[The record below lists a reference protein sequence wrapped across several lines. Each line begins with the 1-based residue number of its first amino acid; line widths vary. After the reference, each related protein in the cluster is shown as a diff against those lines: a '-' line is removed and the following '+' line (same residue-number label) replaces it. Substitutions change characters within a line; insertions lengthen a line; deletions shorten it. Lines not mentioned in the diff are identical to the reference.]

1 MERRETHRTRRRVP
15 CLFSYEGHVHNAL
28 VVDLSV
34 GGMFLQTDTAIS
46 PGTELTLRLRGEA
59 FEDVE
64 VRGRVVR
71 RRFTPTV
78 IATLIRR
85 GVGIQIL
92 SAPSAYYDALGASQ
106 TSKEESW
113 SPLQDLMP
121 PFEPSAREHAV
132 TLDVQLT
139 PPPLGA
145 SVAWDEKT
153 DERIA
158 AAEDVW
164 ESVSSEAA
172 ETAEAAP
179 EPVWAP
185 QASWRADALLIHDG
199 ELADIQSL
207 LEGMGADTLSQ
218 RSVDPGAMEGWE
230 RAPRMIVANGRSAL
244 RLALGASVD
253 AQGIVTIA
261 VVESESQTLCG
272 MLRRQGFRYVVRRP
286 VHPEALR
293 LLLGRALFRGRERRD
308 AVRVSLGCEVAFR
321 VGLRRRTATLLELCR
336 TGCRL
341 STHDWVE
348 PGDHLSLRV
357 PSEVTGN
364 RPLALRGRVLRS
376 QRQRRGAADA
386 AVAVALRFDRLADS
400 TRARLEA
407 LITAHTLGPTPLGR
421 LTSAAGEVW
430 ARQHPPTSGAGAAPD
445 RAANDGERRQGRRR
459 LHRHEVVALDAALER
474 VRYALLGVDLAA
486 GGIRVEPHPEIAL
499 GDRLRIAIYEA
510 ASGAPIL
517 VDAVAIRDDGARG
530 VVLRFRDVSAGVARE
545 LARVIEGSPQLE
557 TDDVAAG
564 AGVVVA
570 ELIDCQPA

>member
-34 GGMFLQTDTAIS
+34 GGMFLQTDTAVS
-46 PGTELTLRLRGEA
+46 PGTELTLRLRSDA
-59 FEDVE
+59 FEDIE
-64 VRGRVVR
+64 LRGRVVR

-92 SAPSAYYDALGASQ
+92 SAPTAYYDALGASQ
-106 TSKEESW
+106 ESEEPSW
-113 SPLQDLMP
+113 SALQDQMP
-121 PFEPSAREHAV
+121 PFEPSPREHSV
-132 TLDVQLT
+132 TIDAQRT
-139 PPPLGA
+139 PPPVGL
-145 SVAWDEKT
+145 SPAWDEKT

-164 ESVSSEAA
+164 ESASPEEA
-172 ETAEAAP
+172 TAGPAAP

-185 QASWRADALLIHDG
+185 KASWRADALLIHDG
-199 ELADIQSL
+199 ELADVVSL

-218 RSVDPGAMEGWE
+218 RDGNGCGLEGWE
-230 RAPRMIVANGRSAL
+230 RPPRMIVANGASAL
-244 RLALGASVD
+244 RLALGADVD
-253 AQGIVTIA
+253 AQGIVAIA
-261 VVESESQTLCG
+261 VVDSGSQTLCG

-308 AVRVSLGCEVAFR
+308 AARVSLGCEVAFR
-321 VGLRRRTATLLELCR
+321 VGLRRRSATLLELCR

-341 STHDWVE
+341 WAPDWVE

-364 RPLALRGRVLRS
+364 RPLGLPGRVLRS

-421 LTSAAGEVW
+421 ITFPGGSRPHALA
-430 ARQHPPTSGAGAAPD
+430 PTSGAAAAPA
-445 RAANDGERRQGRRR
+445 RVAHDGERRQTRRR

-474 VRYALLGVDLAA
+474 VRFALLGIDLSA

-510 ASGAPIL
+510 VVGAPIL
-517 VDAVAIRDDGARG
+517 VDAVAVRDDGARG
-530 VVLRFRDVSAGVARE
+530 VVLRFRDVSAGVAHE
-545 LARVIEGSPQLE
+545 IARVLEGAPQLE
-557 TDDVAAG
+557 AVGGAAG